1 MKDGLENSFK
11 NSLNDFE
18 LPYDAQAWASLSQK
32 LGAKR
37 WYQTSQVKWS
47 AAFIIAIGIATYFTL
62 PTSNTH
68 ALKETDNK
76 TSTKETKYPT
86 SVKNDQTVKSPSTN
100 QHYVDKTTNS
110 KGIDPVMSTGHIP
123 PVVVTELIPHSI
135 PLILDQLKVSDLL
148 TRSEYY
154 EVDIEPTPSYNRS
167 LVEIDFKNR
176 CQGET
181 LQLEADK
188 HHERMINYAGKKI
201 HYSYNDVISLK
212 LTEPGKVVLMANS
225 GPYGQFEEFGSFTV
239 NAVPNLTL
247 QSERSI
253 TYEDGLPKISFQA
266 EASEGQINWHS
277 TNILTTNTGKNVEVY
292 TFDKGFAIVE
302 AQATGSNGCI
312 AKEKEMIQIPSD
324 YNLLAVNAFNPQSLD
339 SRNST
344 FMPYALTIRQTPFRL
359 IVLDPDNGGLV
370 FETTDASNAWD
381 GIDRRDGKLVPG
393 NKAYIWKVVIQ
404 HPVQGEKGEYRG
416 TIVRM

>member
-18 LPYDAQAWASLSQK
+18 LPYDAQAWESLSQK
-32 LGAKR
+32 LSAKK
-37 WYQTSQVKWS
+37 WYQATSVKWS
-47 AAFIIAIGIATYFTL
+47 AALLVAVGLSAYFVLNSSKPNTAKITVAKTTKEENK
-62 PTSNTH
+62 PTSSLVTIQ
-68 ALKETDNK
+68 KETVN
-76 TSTKETKYPT
+76 TSDVQKFATKENGERKQLEE
-86 SVKNDQTVKSPSTN
+86 V
-100 QHYVDKTTNS
+100 
-110 KGIDPVMSTGHIP
+110 P
-123 PVVVTELIPHSI
+123 PMIEFISEMIPHSI
-135 PLILDQLKVSDLL
+135 PLTIENDVNGFATETSVNQ
-148 TRSEYY
+148 
-154 EVDIEPTPSYNRS
+154 EPTPPYNRS

-181 LQLEADK
+181 LQLEENK
-188 HHERMINYAGKKI
+188 NYERFISYAGKKI
-201 HYSYNDVISLK
+201 HYSYNEVISLK
-212 LTEPGKVVLMANS
+212 LTESGKVVLMANS

-253 TYEDGLPKISFQA
+253 TYEDGLPKISIQA

-277 TNILTTNTGKNVEVY
+277 TNILTTNTGKNVEVFA
-292 TFDKGFAIVE
+292 FDKGYAIVE
-302 AQATGSNGCI
+302 VQATASNGCT
-312 AKEKEMIQIPSD
+312 AKEKEMIQIPTD

-344 FMPYALTIRQTPFRL
+344 FMPYALTIRQTAFRL

-381 GIDRRDGKLVPG
+381 GIDRRDGKLVPN

-404 HPVQGEKGEYRG
+404 HPVPGEKGEYRG

>member
-18 LPYDAQAWASLSQK
+18 LPYDAQAWESLSQK

-47 AAFIIAIGIATYFTL
+47 AALVVAIAISSFLILTGTKT
-62 PTSNTH
+62 
-68 ALKETDNK
+68 KVQQETQTK
-76 TSTKETKYPT
+76 SIQKETKSPTTPSKTAQPT
-86 SVKNDQTVKSPSTN
+86 SKNTKEEAELVTVTI
-100 QHYVDKTTNS
+100 VDVETVCPYI
-110 KGIDPVMSTGHIP
+110 IDADPQV
-123 PVVVTELIPHSI
+123 IPHSI
-135 PLILDQLKVSDLL
+135 PPILDQMDVLGFTDQAIE
-148 TRSEYY
+148 TP
-154 EVDIEPTPSYNRS
+154 EPTPPYNRS

-181 LQLEADK
+181 LQLEENK
-188 HHERMINYAGKKI
+188 NYERFISYAGKKI
-201 HYSYNDVISLK
+201 HYSYNEVISLK

-253 TYEDGLPKISFQA
+253 TYEDGLPKISIQA

-277 TNILTTNTGKNVEVY
+277 TNILTTNTGKNVEVFA
-292 TFDKGFAIVE
+292 FDKGYAIVE
-302 AQATGSNGCI
+302 VQATASNGCT
-312 AKEKEMIQIPSD
+312 AKEKEMIQIPTD

-344 FMPYALTIRQTPFRL
+344 FMPYALTIRQTAFRL

-370 FETTDASNAWD
+370 FETTDASNTWD
-381 GIDRRDGKLVPG
+381 GIDRRDGKLVPN

-404 HPVQGEKGEYRG
+404 HPVPGEKGEYRG

>member
-18 LPYDAQAWASLSQK
+18 LPYDAQAWESLSQK

-47 AAFIIAIGIATYFTL
+47 AALVVAIAISSFLILTETKTKVQQETQTKSIQQETKSTNTPSKTAQ
-62 PTSNTH
+62 PTSKN
-68 ALKETDNK
+68 
-76 TSTKETKYPT
+76 TKEETEL
-86 SVKNDQTVKSPSTN
+86 
-100 QHYVDKTTNS
+100 
-110 KGIDPVMSTGHIP
+110 
-123 PVVVTELIPHSI
+123 VTETVVNPDTESHDIIDADPQVIPHSI
-135 PLILDQLKVSDLL
+135 PPILDQMDVLGFTDQAIE
-148 TRSEYY
+148 TP
-154 EVDIEPTPSYNRS
+154 EPTPPYNRS

-181 LQLEADK
+181 LQLEENK
-188 HHERMINYAGKKI
+188 NYERFISYAGKKI
-201 HYSYNDVISLK
+201 HYSYNEVISLK

-253 TYEDGLPKISFQA
+253 TYEDGLPKISIQA

-292 TFDKGFAIVE
+292 AFDKGYAIVE
-302 AQATGSNGCI
+302 VQATASNGCTS
-312 AKEKEMIQIPSD
+312 KEKEMIQIPTD

-344 FMPYALTIRQTPFRL
+344 FMPYALTIRQTAFRL

-381 GIDRRDGKLVPG
+381 GIDRRDGKLVPN

-404 HPVQGEKGEYRG
+404 HPVPGEKGEYRG

>member
-18 LPYDAQAWASLSQK
+18 LPYDAQAWESLSQK

-47 AAFIIAIGIATYFTL
+47 AALVVAIAISSFLILTGTKTKVQQETQTKSIQQETKSTNTPSKTAQ
-62 PTSNTH
+62 PTSKN
-68 ALKETDNK
+68 
-76 TSTKETKYPT
+76 TKEETEL
-86 SVKNDQTVKSPSTN
+86 VTVTI
-100 QHYVDKTTNS
+100 VDVETVCPYI
-110 KGIDPVMSTGHIP
+110 IDAVP
-123 PVVVTELIPHSI
+123 PVIPHSI
-135 PLILDQLKVSDLL
+135 PPILDQMNVLGL
-148 TRSEYY
+148 T
-154 EVDIEPTPSYNRS
+154 DQTIENPDPTPTYNRS

-181 LQLEADK
+181 LQLEENK
-188 HHERMINYAGKKI
+188 NYERFISYAGKKI
-201 HYSYNDVISLK
+201 HYSYNEVISLK

-253 TYEDGLPKISFQA
+253 TYEDGLPKISIQA
-266 EASEGQINWHS
+266 ETSEGQINWHS

-292 TFDKGFAIVE
+292 AFDKGYAIVE
-302 AQATGSNGCI
+302 VQATASNGCT
-312 AKEKEMIQIPSD
+312 AKEKEMIQIPTD

-344 FMPYALTIRQTPFRL
+344 FMPYALTIRQTAFRL

-381 GIDRRDGKLVPG
+381 GIDRRDGKLVPN

-404 HPVQGEKGEYRG
+404 HPVPGEKGEYRG

>member
-11 NSLNDFE
+11 EALNNFE
-18 LPYDAQAWASLSQK
+18 LPYDAQAWESLNKK
-32 LGAKR
+32 LSAKK
-37 WYQTSQVKWS
+37 WYQATQIKWS
-47 AAFIIAIGIATYFTL
+47 AALIVAVGISSFLILTGTKTKVQQETQTKSIQQETKSTNT
-62 PTSNTH
+62 PSKSEQQTSKN
-68 ALKETDNK
+68 
-76 TSTKETKYPT
+76 TKEETELVNET
-86 SVKNDQTVKSPSTN
+86 IVDLETVCP
-100 QHYVDKTTNS
+100 YI
-110 KGIDPVMSTGHIP
+110 IDADP
-123 PVVVTELIPHSI
+123 PVIPHSI

-154 EVDIEPTPSYNRS
+154 EVDIEPTPSYNGGIAI
-167 LVEIDFKNR
+167 IDFKNR

-253 TYEDGLPKISFQA
+253 TYEDGQPKISFQA